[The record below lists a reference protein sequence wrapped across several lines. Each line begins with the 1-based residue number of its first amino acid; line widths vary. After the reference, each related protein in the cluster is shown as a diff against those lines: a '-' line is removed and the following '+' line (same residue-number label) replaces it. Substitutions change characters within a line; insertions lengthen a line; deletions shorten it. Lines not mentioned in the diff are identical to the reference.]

1 MEISEFW
8 EDVHCVK
15 FHVVQLRKNTLSTCH
30 NDSKPGRCWFW
41 HAYYV
46 KRRLKYLLGAKYA
59 IKLSMCV
66 TGAARMYFICVAS
79 VPFIHYDD
87 VILGAMASQI
97 TSLMIVYSI
106 VYSGTDQRC
115 SASLAFVWGIHR
127 EFPAQ
132 RASYAENVSIWWRH
146 HVNPLITSFID
157 HSPVQIQ
164 ERVLKSLCDD
174 CNSSCLGILL
184 KKAGATTFRIPCL
197 EEWFRI
203 NWAAGKWWK
212 TEMPMFS

>member
-1 MEISEFW
+1 M
-8 EDVHCVK
+8 
-15 FHVVQLRKNTLSTCH
+15 KNTLSTCH
-30 NDSKPGRCWFW
+30 NDPKPGRCWFW

-46 KRRLKYLLGAKYA
+46 KHRLKYLLGAKYA

-66 TGAARMYFICVAS
+66 TGAARMYCICVAS

-87 VILGAMASQI
+87 VILGCDGVSNHQPHDCLLNRLFRHRSK
-97 TSLMIVYSI
+97 TLRVTGFCVGNSL
-106 VYSGTDQRC
+106 GT
-115 SASLAFVWGIHR
+115 G

-146 HVNPLITSFID
+146 HVNLLITSFID

-164 ERVLKSLCDD
+164 ENVLKVLCDD

-212 TEMPMFS
+212 TEMSMFSEINSAP